1 MVMVCRYCWCWGGG
15 WLGMQW
21 GCRGGLGKSSTWR
34 HQGSFPCTCALGT
47 QNPTTHDVVDEI
59 RPRKTHHHSRC
70 TWEPRRGGQNFAST
84 LGPHVWSSRRPTL
97 PRTEIP
103 PRQPPNARK
112 KKSEHRERHRHPHD
126 TAAVSSKSRNFFW
139 GLQNLRKSRKRSE
152 GSLRHCSCVKQRR
165 CQLRPQQMPHRQ

>member
-1 MVMVCRYCWCWGGG
+1 M
-15 WLGMQW
+15 
-21 GCRGGLGKSSTWR
+21 RGGAARAS
-34 HQGSFPCTCALGT
+34 CALAICGS
-47 QNPTTHDVVDEI
+47 NMKHCSDGRNIVSSP
-59 RPRKTHHHSRC
+59 PLPPPCSSSSAPPAS
-70 TWEPRRGGQNFAST
+70 PRRCCRRRRRNRGSFAST

-165 CQLRPQQMPHRQ
+165 CQLRPQKMPHRQ

>member
-1 MVMVCRYCWCWGGG
+1 MATSGVISLHLRS
-15 WLGMQW
+15 
-21 GCRGGLGKSSTWR
+21 RNPKSHYTRCSGR
-34 HQGSFPCTCALGT
+34 
-47 QNPTTHDVVDEI
+47 NPTQKNAPPFPLHVGT
-59 RPRKTHHHSRC
+59 PTG
-70 TWEPRRGGQNFAST
+70 GGQNFAST

-126 TAAVSSKSRNFFW
+126 TAAVSSKSRFW